1 MVAQLCY
8 GLLCNALG
16 CGCLMRTTARAR
28 MRALLRVVG
37 GAIVG
42 SICLQLCFEGVV
54 GPLLPP
60 SPQLVA
66 MVVACGLALFE
77 RLWVGGRGRG
87 GGGVGAEGRGVA
99 SPPQ

>member
-1 MVAQLCY
+1 
-8 GLLCNALG
+8 
-16 CGCLMRTTARAR
+16 

-77 RLWVGGRGRG
+77 RLWVGGRGQ
-87 GGGVGAEGRGVA
+87 GGGVVGGRGEGGGLA
-99 SPPQ
+99 SSVGAPACTSPSASGYDLPSPHGQVP